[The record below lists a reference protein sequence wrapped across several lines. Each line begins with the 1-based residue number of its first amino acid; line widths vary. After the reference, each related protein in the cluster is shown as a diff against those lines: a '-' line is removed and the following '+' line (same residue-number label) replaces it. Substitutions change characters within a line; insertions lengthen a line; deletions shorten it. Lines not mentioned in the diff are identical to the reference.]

1 VDLMV
6 GLTVDRLE
14 GLRVDRLVGPK
25 VGRLVGLRVVDLGL
39 EFPQVQEQV
48 QVLKGEVG
56 VLLLN

>member
-1 VDLMV
+1 M
-6 GLTVDRLE
+6 VDRLE
-14 GLRVDRLVGPK
+14 GLRVDRLVDPRVGPR

-39 EFPQVQEQV
+39 EFPQEQV